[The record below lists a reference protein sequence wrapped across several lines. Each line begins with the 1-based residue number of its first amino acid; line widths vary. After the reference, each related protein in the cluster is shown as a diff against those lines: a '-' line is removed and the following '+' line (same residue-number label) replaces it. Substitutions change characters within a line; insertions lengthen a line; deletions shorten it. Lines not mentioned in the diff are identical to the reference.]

1 MAKNAKYAGESEFAG
16 FLFACLEQ
24 VHADPEASAQELRLA
39 FEISQRLNRKTRV
52 CFPSQGYLAKA
63 LGVTDRAIRG

>member
-16 FLFACLEQ
+16 FLFACLKQ
-24 VHADPEASAQELRLA
+24 VHADPEASAQELQLA